1 MVLGIHRKP
10 QKKPDLSRYD
20 YHYQQKDNVGGGHAL
35 SAAAA
40 GAAGRSRSLVHAP
53 ARANHGV
60 SGAPYTRSYSMRHN
74 TSNGANRRRPATNGA
89 VGSRTSSLSGPA
101 GPTRRAVSGPAAG
114 SRANSLASPSGS
126 ITVKTTEVRDPL
138 GRTQSITRQTVR
150 KINGYEYVETTTTS
164 TTTSPLGDAERH
176 FDEFTS
182 DFTYGEPLEEED
194 NEDGDAENEEDGTE
208 YSDAIDVLPSPA
220 PQRAQ
225 RQAPPREVKP
235 KRSALPRKVLTEQEQ
250 YAKALAAAQRKV
262 YGDRADQKVAAG
274 PMEPTGTSGRK
285 SRRVSSL
292 RDPVALTEP
301 AGQEGPPPSSTRRN
315 TMRRS
320 FSQVL
325 SPSRHVGASAESPVS
340 SPQSQPQRRM
350 NDDEIY
356 AKALEIARQ
365 KYAAG
370 STEEP
375 KQVPESQSA
384 QEQETYQDTTVPALQ
399 HPSAAAQRGPPRS
412 RVKSFFSKVAQ
423 FSQEN
428 YGYQDKKNESFPN
441 AATQGSLPA
450 GTGSSAQAEP
460 QASTLY
466 SVDSNVSRR
475 SMRGSASEP
484 IQSSTVSSEPER
496 MATVTPPEAGQTV
509 PSPLT
514 TVTPIE
520 VGQIVPSPLTT
531 VAPPEA
537 EQAVS
542 SPLAAVPPPQ
552 AAEAGPA
559 SSGPATTNT
568 VPIKH
573 VKVGFFQRL
582 FKRSR

>member
-20 YHYQQKDNVGGGHAL
+20 YHYQQKDSTGGGHAL

-40 GAAGRSRSLVHAP
+40 GAAGRSRSLVHPP

-60 SGAPYTRSYSMRHN
+60 SGTPYTRSYSMRHPS
-74 TSNGANRRRPATNGA
+74 SNGTSRRRPATNGA
-89 VGSRTSSLSGPA
+89 LGSRTSSLLGSA
-101 GPTRRAVSGPAAG
+101 GQTRRAVSGPTTG
-114 SRANSLASPSGS
+114 SRTNSLASPSRS
-126 ITVKTTEVRDPL
+126 ITVKTTEVRDPM

-182 DFTYGEPLEEED
+182 DFTHGETLEEED
-194 NEDGDAENEEDGTE
+194 NEDGDAENDEDGTE
-208 YSDAIDVLPSPA
+208 YSDAIDVLPSPP

-225 RQAPPREVKP
+225 RQASPREAKP
-235 KRSALPRKVLTEQEQ
+235 KRSALPRKALTEQEQ

-262 YGDRADQKVAAG
+262 YGDRAEQKVAAG
-274 PMEPTGTSGRK
+274 SMGPTGTSGRK

-292 RDPVALTEP
+292 RDPVVPSEP
-301 AGQEGPPPSSTRRN
+301 ARHEGPAPGSTRRN

-320 FSQVL
+320 FSQVI
-325 SPSRHVGASAESPVS
+325 SPSRRTEAPADAPVP
-340 SPQSQPQRRM
+340 SPQTQPQRRM

-356 AKALEIARQ
+356 AKALEIAR
-365 KYAAG
+365 KKFAAD
-370 STEEP
+370 SMEEP
-375 KQVPESQSA
+375 REIPEAQSA
-384 QEQETYQDTTVPALQ
+384 QKPDLYQEAPVSTQQPA
-399 HPSAAAQRGPPRS
+399 SDAAQRGPPRS

-428 YGYQDKKNESFPN
+428 YGYQDKKNEPVAN
-441 AATQGSLPA
+441 ASTQASRPA

-460 QASTLY
+460 QTSTLY
-466 SVDSNVSRR
+466 SMDSNVSRR
-475 SMRGSASEP
+475 SMRGSASGP
-484 IQSSTVSSEPER
+484 LQSSAVSSEPVR
-496 MATVTPPEAGQTV
+496 IAAATPPETEETV
-509 PSPLT
+509 PAPQVMKAT
-514 TVTPIE
+514 T
-520 VGQIVPSPLTT
+520 
-531 VAPPEA
+531 AN
-537 EQAVS
+537 S
-542 SPLAAVPPPQ
+542 SPAATGPVPTKQ
-552 AAEAGPA
+552 
-559 SSGPATTNT
+559 
-568 VPIKH
+568 